1 MKYLSWIITIPLL
14 ILVVVF
20 VIFNREPVALE
31 LWPFGIRLE
40 APLFLI
46 VLVSIFIGLLIGGI
60 AAWVSGNSLRR
71 RARHAQ
77 HRADELE
84 REVARLRRE
93 REAEAEARIEHSAQ
107 PGPPARRS

>member
-1 MKYLSWIITIPLL
+1 MKYLSWIITVPLL
-14 ILVVVF
+14 ALAVVF

-31 LWPFGIRLE
+31 LWPFGIRVE

-46 VLVSIFIGLLIGGI
+46 VLGSIFLGLVIGGI
-60 AAWVSGNSLRR
+60 AAWISGGSLRR

-77 HRADELE
+77 SRANDLE

-93 REAEAEARIEHSAQ
+93 REAEAEARVEHAPTS
-107 PGPPARRS
+107 GPPAHRA

>member
-1 MKYLSWIITIPLL
+1 VRYWSWIITLPLL
-14 ILVVVF
+14 ALAVVF

-46 VLVSIFIGLLIGGI
+46 VLVSAFFGLLIGGI
-60 AAWVSGNSLRR
+60 AAWISGGSLRR

-77 HRADELE
+77 NRANELE
-84 REVARLRRE
+84 REVSRLRRE
-93 REAEAEARIEHSAQ
+93 REEVEARVEHTQRS
-107 PGPPARRS
+107 GPPAHRV